1 MAFNKLNVVI
11 GANIESLQ
19 KELAKVEKSLQR
31 FGRKMQQI
39 GTDLTQTLTIPIAGL
54 GAASL
59 KAFSDIER
67 LEKGLIALMGSSE
80 AAKAEMVKL
89 REVAKLPGLGF
100 EEAIKGSVSLQAVGF
115 SADKARETLL
125 AFGKA
130 VAVSGGTREDFNE
143 VIYQIAQMNSKG
155 KILAEDFKVL
165 QSRIPILGTLLQDAF
180 GSRNIEAIRASGVG
194 ATEFTQ
200 GIIDA
205 ANKSQVLANV
215 TGGLGNAFENFKDS
229 AKIAFATLGQS
240 LAKAFDAQGLLDRL
254 AATIQYAADAFSRLS
269 PATQKFIAFAGLAV
283 AAVGPL
289 VLIIGKLVS
298 LGSLFTTGLSS
309 IGGALAFLISPV
321 GLVVAGIAALA
332 AGLVYA
338 YRNSEA
344 FRDFIGRLG
353 AVMQVVFTA
362 IGNAAS
368 VLFQSFKTSLGGAIE
383 IFKIFASVGKSALS
397 SVYPYIKPLVDGV
410 VQFGAAVFKYGIEYA
425 KFLAAAYVGAFNA
438 IIKGFTEVFVVIR
451 EKAAAIGKGI
461 TEILN
466 GNFEK
471 GFATLTTNTDG
482 SFYNTAKRIGT
493 AFTDGFSEGFK
504 GTYKV
509 FDDIATAYIK
519 GAEKAKAAQKANPV
533 AFVSPVIPGGIPT
546 SAKADTGGVGGQAT
560 AAIDETRGALVGQ
573 IDLLPQ
579 YAKLADVTTLS
590 VKSLSDASLSLKL
603 SQESL
608 TTGMQNSFPSIE
620 EFKSQI
626 EGLGLAFDAIGE
638 KAIPNVNAAI
648 GEGLTAFGQYAQNGI
663 KNMKDLGR
671 AVLAAGAQIIKSLIQ
686 QGVAAAVSNALKNPA
701 GIIPPLGI
709 ALASAAGLAAGGLF
723 SSLIGKIGIPKL
735 AGGGIAYGNS
745 IVNVGEYPGARTN
758 PEVIAPLDKLK
769 KIIGGGGNGGF
780 IAQTVISGSDL
791 RVILSRADSN
801 YTRYTTG

>member
-39 GTDLTQTLTIPIAGL
+39 GTDLTQTLTVPIAGL

-143 VIYQIAQMNSKG
+143 VIYQLAQMNSKG

-180 GSRNIEAIRASGVG
+180 GTRNIAQIRDSGVG
-194 ATEFTQ
+194 AAEFTQ
-200 GIIDA
+200 RIIDA
-205 ANKSQVLANV
+205 ANKSQVLSNV

-240 LAKAFDAQGLLDRL
+240 LATAFDAQGFLYRL
-254 AATIQYAADAFSRLS
+254 ATAIQNAADWFAKLS

-289 VLIIGKLVS
+289 VLIIGKLAS
-298 LGSLFTTGLSS
+298 LGALFTTGLTS
-309 IGGALAFLISPV
+309 IGAALGFLISPV
-321 GLVVAGIAALA
+321 GLVVAGIAALT

-338 YRNSEA
+338 YRNSEQ
-344 FRDFIGRLG
+344 FRDFIDRL
-353 AVMQVVFTA
+353 AASMKVAFQAISVVASALFESFKTA
-362 IGNAAS
+362 IGGTIEVLKVFANVAIASFNA
-368 VLFQSFKTSLGGAIE
+368 I
-383 IFKIFASVGKSALS
+383 
-397 SVYPYIKPLVDGV
+397 YPYIKPLIDGIAL
-410 VQFGAAVFKYGIEYA
+410 FGSYVLKYGIEYA
-425 KFLAAAYVGAFNA
+425 KFLAAAYVGAFNS
-438 IIKGFTEVFVVIR
+438 IIRGFTEVFAVIR
-451 EKAAAIGKGI
+451 EKATAIGQGI
-461 TEILN
+461 TQILQ
-466 GNFEK
+466 GNFKE
-471 GFATLTTNTDG
+471 GLSTLTTNTDG
-482 SFYNTAKRIGT
+482 GFFETAKRIGVS
-493 AFTDGFSEGFK
+493 FSDGFKDGFQ

-509 FDDIATAYIK
+509 FDDIAAAYIK
-519 GAEKAKAAQKANPV
+519 GAEKAKKAQKSNPV
-533 AFVSPVIPGGIPT
+533 AFVSPTTIGGIP
-546 SAKADTGGVGGQAT
+546 DTGQTTTSSGNQAV
-560 AAIDETRGALVGQ
+560 AAAEETRGALVGQ
-573 IDLLPQ
+573 IQLLPQ
-579 YAKLADVTTLS
+579 YATLANAAAQGVQ
-590 VKSLSDASLSLKL
+590 SLTDAGLNLKL

-608 TTGMQNSFPSIE
+608 TAGMVNSFPSIE
-620 EFKSQI
+620 AFKAQV
-626 EGLGLAFDAIGE
+626 EQLGLAFDAIGE
-638 KAIPNVNAAI
+638 RAIPSVNNAI
-648 GEGLTAFGQYAQNGI
+648 LEGLTAFGQYAKSGI
-663 KNMKDLGR
+663 KNMKDLGK

-686 QGVAAAVSNALKNPA
+686 QGVAAAVSNALKNPV
-701 GIIPPLGI
+701 GIVPPLGL
-709 ALASAAGLAAGGLF
+709 ALASAAGLAASGLF
-723 SSLIGKIGIPKL
+723 SSLISKIGIPQL

-780 IAQTVISGSDL
+780 IAETVISGSDL
-791 RVILSRADSN
+791 RVILSRADKT

>member
-39 GTDLTQTLTIPIAGL
+39 GTDLTQTLTVPIAGL

-143 VIYQIAQMNSKG
+143 VIYQLAQMNSKG

-180 GSRNIEAIRASGVG
+180 GTRNIAQIRDSGVG
-194 ATEFTQ
+194 AAEFTQ
-200 GIIDA
+200 RIIDA
-205 ANKSQVLANV
+205 ANKSQVLSNV

-240 LAKAFDAQGLLDRL
+240 LATAFDAQGFLDRL
-254 AATIQYAADAFSRLS
+254 ANAIQMAVDAFSRLS

-289 VLIIGKLVS
+289 LLIIGKLVS
-298 LGSLFTTGLSS
+298 LGPLFL
-309 IGGALAFLISPV
+309 V
-321 GLVVAGIAALA
+321 GLEAIGTAFTFLTGPIGLTIAAIAALT

-338 YRNSEA
+338 YRNSEQ
-344 FRDFIGRLG
+344 FRDFVGRL
-353 AVMQVVFTA
+353 AASMQVAFKAISVVAAGLFESFKTA
-362 IGNAAS
+362 IGGTIEVLKVFANVAIAAFNS
-368 VLFQSFKTSLGGAIE
+368 I
-383 IFKIFASVGKSALS
+383 
-397 SVYPYIKPLVDGV
+397 YPYIKPLIDGIV
-410 VQFGAAVFKYGIEYA
+410 LFGSYVLKYGVEYA

-438 IIKGFTEVFVVIR
+438 IIKGFTEVFTVIR
-451 EKAAAIGKGI
+451 EKATAIGQGI
-461 TEILN
+461 TQILQ
-466 GNFEK
+466 GNFKE
-471 GFATLTTNTDG
+471 GLSTLTTNTDG
-482 SFYNTAKRIGT
+482 GFFETAKRIGVS
-493 AFTDGFSEGFK
+493 FSDGFKDGFQS
-504 GTYKV
+504 TYKV
-509 FDDIATAYIK
+509 FDDIAAAYIK
-519 GAEKAKAAQKANPV
+519 GAEKAKKAQKSNPV
-533 AFVSPVIPGGIPT
+533 AFVSPTTTGGIPET
-546 SAKADTGGVGGQAT
+546 SQTKAGGIPSVAD
-560 AAIDETRGALVGQ
+560 AAEGRGALVEQ
-573 IDLLPQ
+573 IQLLPQ
-579 YAKLADVTTLS
+579 YTTLANAAAAGVQSLADSSLNLKLNQDSLNVGVQTLS
-590 VKSLSDASLSLKL
+590 PSLEA
-603 SQESL
+603 
-608 TTGMQNSFPSIE
+608 
-620 EFKSQI
+620 FKSQV
-626 EGLGLAFDAIGE
+626 ESLGLAYDAVGE
-638 KAIPNVNAAI
+638 RAIPNVTASI
-648 GEGLTAFGQYAQNGI
+648 IEGINAFGQYAKDGI
-663 KNMKDLGR
+663 KSFKDLGKAALASA
-671 AVLAAGAQIIKSLIQ
+671 AVIIKSLIQ
-686 QGVAAAVSNALKNPA
+686 TGVAAAISNAFKNPL
-701 GIIPPLGI
+701 GVIPPLGA
-709 ALASAAGLAAGGLF
+709 ALATAAGLAASGLF

-780 IAQTVISGSDL
+780 IAETVISGSDL
-791 RVILSRADSN
+791 RVILSRADKT

>member
-39 GTDLTQTLTIPIAGL
+39 GTDLTQTLTVPIAGL

-80 AAKAEMVKL
+80 AAKAEMIKL

-143 VIYQIAQMNSKG
+143 VIYQLAQMNSKG

-180 GSRNIEAIRASGVG
+180 GSRNIEAIRDSGVG
-194 ATEFTQ
+194 AKEFTQ

-205 ANKSQVLANV
+205 ANKSKVLANV

-229 AKIAFATLGQS
+229 AKIALSTLGQS
-240 LAKAFDAQGLLDRL
+240 LATAFDAQGFLDRL
-254 AATIQYAADAFSRLS
+254 ATTIQSAADAFSRLS

-283 AAVGPL
+283 SAVGPL
-289 VLIIGKLVS
+289 LLIIGKLVS
-298 LGSLFTTGLSS
+298 LGPLLITGFTS
-309 IGGALAFLISPV
+309 IGSAIAFLITPV
-321 GLVVAGIAALA
+321 GLVIAGIAALT

-338 YRNSEA
+338 YRNSEQ
-344 FRDFIGRLG
+344 FRDFVGRL
-353 AVMQVVFTA
+353 AAAMQVAFKAISVVAAGLFESFKTA
-362 IGNAAS
+362 IGGTIEVLKVFANVAIAAFNS
-368 VLFQSFKTSLGGAIE
+368 I
-383 IFKIFASVGKSALS
+383 
-397 SVYPYIKPLVDGV
+397 YPYIKPLIDGIV
-410 VQFGAAVFKYGIEYA
+410 LFGSYVLKYGVEYA

-438 IIKGFTEVFVVIR
+438 IIKGFTEVFAVIR
-451 EKAAAIGKGI
+451 EKATAIGQGI
-461 TEILN
+461 TQILQ
-466 GNFEK
+466 GNFKE
-471 GFATLTTNTDG
+471 GLSTLTTNTDG
-482 SFYNTAKRIGT
+482 GFFETAKRIGVS
-493 AFTDGFSEGFK
+493 FSDGFKDGFQ

-509 FDDIATAYIK
+509 FDDIAAAYIK
-519 GAEKAKAAQKANPV
+519 GAEKAKKAQKSNPV
-533 AFVSPVIPGGIPT
+533 AFVSPTTTGGIPET
-546 SAKADTGGVGGQAT
+546 SQTKAGGIPSVAD
-560 AAIDETRGALVGQ
+560 AAEGRGALVEQ
-573 IDLLPQ
+573 IQLLPQ
-579 YAKLADVTTLS
+579 YTTLANAAAAG
-590 VKSLSDASLSLKL
+590 VQSLTDSSLNLKL
-603 SQESL
+603 SQDSL
-608 TTGMQNSFPSIE
+608 LVGMQNSFPLLE
-620 EFKSQI
+620 EFKSQV

-638 KAIPNVNAAI
+638 RAIPSVNNAVL
-648 GEGLTAFGQYAQNGI
+648 EGLNAFGQYAKSGI
-663 KNMKDLGR
+663 KNMKDLGK

-686 QGVAAAVSNALKNPA
+686 QGVAAAVANALKNPV
-701 GIIPPLGI
+701 GIVPPLGL
-709 ALASAAGLAAGGLF
+709 ALAGAAGLAASGLF
-723 SSLIGKIGIPKL
+723 SSLISKIGIPAL

-745 IVNVGEYPGARTN
+745 LVQVGEYPGARTN

-780 IAQTVISGSDL
+780 VAETVISGSDL
-791 RVILSRADSN
+791 RVILSRADRT

>member
-39 GTDLTQTLTIPIAGL
+39 GSDLTQTLTVPIAGL

-80 AAKAEMVKL
+80 AAKAEMIKL

-143 VIYQIAQMNSKG
+143 VIYQLAQMNSKG

-180 GSRNIEAIRASGVG
+180 GTRNIAQIRDSGVG
-194 ATEFTQ
+194 AAEFTQ
-200 GIIDA
+200 RIIDA
-205 ANKSQVLANV
+205 ANKSKVLANV

-240 LAKAFDAQGLLDRL
+240 LATAFDAQGFLDRL
-254 AATIQYAADAFSRLS
+254 ATAIQNAADWFSKLS

-289 VLIIGKLVS
+289 VLIIGKLAS
-298 LGSLFTTGLSS
+298 LGALFTTGLTA
-309 IGGALAFLISPV
+309 IGSALAFLISPV

-338 YRNSEA
+338 YRNSEQ
-344 FRDFIGRLG
+344 FRDFVGRL
-353 AVMQVVFTA
+353 AASMQVAFKAITVVASALFESFKTA
-362 IGNAAS
+362 IGGTIEVLKVFANVAIASFNA
-368 VLFQSFKTSLGGAIE
+368 I
-383 IFKIFASVGKSALS
+383 
-397 SVYPYIKPLVDGV
+397 YPYIKPLIDGIAL
-410 VQFGAAVFKYGIEYA
+410 FGSYVLKYGIEYA
-425 KFLAAAYVGAFNA
+425 KFLAAAYVGAFNS
-438 IIKGFTEVFVVIR
+438 IIRGFTEVFAVIR
-451 EKAAAIGKGI
+451 EKAIAIGQGI
-461 TEILN
+461 TQILQ
-466 GNFEK
+466 GNFK
-471 GFATLTTNTDG
+471 QGLSTLTTNTDG
-482 SFYNTAKRIGT
+482 SFFETAKRIGT
-493 AFTDGFSEGFK
+493 SFSDGFKDGFK

-509 FDDIATAYIK
+509 FDDISAAYVK
-519 GAEKAKAAQKANPV
+519 GAEKAKKAQKSNPV
-533 AFVSPVIPGGIPT
+533 AFVAPTTVGGIPDTAQTTT
-546 SAKADTGGVGGQAT
+546 SSGNQAV
-560 AAIDETRGALVGQ
+560 AAAEETRGALVGQ
-573 IDLLPQ
+573 IQLLPQ
-579 YAKLADVTTLS
+579 YATLANAAAQGI
-590 VKSLSDASLSLKL
+590 KSLTDAGLNLKL

-608 TTGMQNSFPSIE
+608 TAGIQNSFPSIE
-620 EFKSQI
+620 AFKAQV
-626 EGLGLAFDAIGE
+626 EELGLAFDAIGE
-638 KAIPNVNAAI
+638 RAIPSVNNAI
-648 GEGLTAFGQYAQNGI
+648 LEGLTAFGQYAKSGI
-663 KNMKDLGR
+663 KNMKDLGK
-671 AVLAAGAQIIKSLIQ
+671 AVLAAGEQIIKSLIQ
-686 QGVAAAVSNALKNPA
+686 QGVAAAVSNALKNPV
-701 GIIPPLGI
+701 GIVPPLGL

-723 SSLIGKIGIPKL
+723 SSLISKIGIPQL

-769 KIIGGGGNGGF
+769 KIIGGGSGGF
-780 IAQTVISGSDL
+780 IAETVISGSDL
-791 RVILSRADSN
+791 RVILSRADKT

>member
-1 MAFNKLNVVI
+1 MAFNRLNVVI

-39 GTDLTQTLTIPIAGL
+39 GTDLTQTLTVPIAGL

-143 VIYQIAQMNSKG
+143 VIYQLAQMNSKG

-180 GSRNIEAIRASGVG
+180 GTRNIAAIRDSGVG
-194 ATEFTQ
+194 AAEFTQ
-200 GIIDA
+200 AIIDA
-205 ANKSQVLANV
+205 ANKSEVLSNV

-229 AKIAFATLGQS
+229 AKIALSTLGQS
-240 LAKAFDAQGLLDRL
+240 LATAFDAQGFLDRM
-254 AATIQYAADAFSRLS
+254 ATTLQSAADAFSRLS
-269 PATQKFIAFAGLAV
+269 LATQKFIAFPGLAV

-289 VLIIGKLVS
+289 LLIIGKLVS
-298 LGSLFTTGLSS
+298 LGPLLITGFTS
-309 IGGALAFLISPV
+309 IGSALAFLITPV
-321 GLVVAGIAALA
+321 GLVIAGIAALT

-338 YRNSEA
+338 YRNSEQ
-344 FRDFIGRLG
+344 FRDFVGRL
-353 AVMQVVFTA
+353 AAAMQVAFKAISVVAAALFESFKTA
-362 IGNAAS
+362 IGGTIEVLKVFANVAIAAFNS
-368 VLFQSFKTSLGGAIE
+368 I
-383 IFKIFASVGKSALS
+383 
-397 SVYPYIKPLVDGV
+397 YPYIKPLIDGIV
-410 VQFGAAVFKYGIEYA
+410 LFGSYVLKYGVEYA

-438 IIKGFTEVFVVIR
+438 IIKGFTEVFAVIR
-451 EKAAAIGKGI
+451 EKATAIGQGI
-461 TEILN
+461 TQILQ
-466 GNFEK
+466 GNFKE
-471 GFATLTTNTDG
+471 GLSTLTTNTDG
-482 SFYNTAKRIGT
+482 GFFETAKRIGVS
-493 AFTDGFSEGFK
+493 FSDGFKDGFQ

-509 FDDIATAYIK
+509 FDDIAAAYIK
-519 GAEKAKAAQKANPV
+519 GAEKAKKAQKSNPV
-533 AFVSPVIPGGIPT
+533 AFVSPT
-546 SAKADTGGVGGQAT
+546 TTGGTPETSQTKAGGT
-560 AAIDETRGALVGQ
+560 SVTDAAEGRGALVEQ
-573 IDLLPQ
+573 IQLLPQ
-579 YAKLADVTTLS
+579 YTTLANAAAAG
-590 VKSLSDASLSLKL
+590 VQSLTDSSLNLKL
-603 SQESL
+603 SQDSL
-608 TTGMQNSFPSIE
+608 IAGMVNSFPSIE
-620 EFKSQI
+620 EFKTQV

-638 KAIPNVNAAI
+638 RAIPSVNNAVL
-648 GEGLTAFGQYAQNGI
+648 EGLNAFGQYAKSGI
-663 KNMKDLGR
+663 KNMKDLGKV
-671 AVLAAGAQIIKSLIQ
+671 VLAAGAQIIKSLIQ
-686 QGVAAAVSNALKNPA
+686 QGVAAAVANALKNPV
-701 GIIPPLGI
+701 GIIPPLGL
-709 ALASAAGLAAGGLF
+709 ALAGAAGLAASGLF
-723 SSLIGKIGIPKL
+723 SSLISKIGIPAL

-745 IVNVGEYPGARTN
+745 LVQVGEYPGARTN

-780 IAQTVISGSDL
+780 VAETVISGSDL
-791 RVILSRADSN
+791 RVILSRADRT